1 MELQKK
7 EIILYTIIF
16 LIFYVFAKSGIY
28 ISSYLKFSQDIIL
41 LLCGIVF
48 TVLIYFITTEIK
60 DSFYF
65 ELTPEKHCEG
75 GAYMYSSNKA
85 KKEFCSQFTPSQIK
99 DYSCN
104 VGFHGAPVHWE
115 RTDMSDSKWENKM
128 CDGNFNNYNDPK
140 VL

>member
-16 LIFYVFAKSGIY
+16 LIFYVFAKSSIY
-28 ISSYLKFSQDIIL
+28 ISLYLKISQDIVLIIAGL
-41 LLCGIVF
+41 IF
-48 TVLIYFITTEIK
+48 TVLIYFIKSEIK

-75 GAYMYSSNKA
+75 GAYMYSSDPV
-85 KKEFCSQFTPSQIK
+85 KKKFCSQFTPSQIK
-99 DYSCN
+99 NFSCDR
-104 VGFHGAPVHWE
+104 GFHGAPVHWS

-128 CDGNFNNYNDPK
+128 CDGNFKN
-140 VL
+140 